1 MTHYAKGF
9 IAVSEAEV
17 DVFME
22 FIIIKVSKND
32 RCIVKFWVNKEFFS
46 EFYAE
51 AFFDCPE
58 RHDIFWDK
66 VLEKTL

>member
-1 MTHYAKGF
+1 MIHYTKGF
-9 IAVSEAEV
+9 IVVSEAEV
-17 DVFME
+17 DVFKE
-22 FIIIKVSKND
+22 FIITQVSKND

-46 EFYAE
+46 EFYAD

-58 RHDIFWDK
+58 RHGIFWDK

>member
-22 FIIIKVSKND
+22 FIIIKVSKHD
-32 RCIVKFWVNKEFFS
+32 RCIVKFWVNK
-46 EFYAE
+46 
-51 AFFDCPE
+51 
-58 RHDIFWDK
+58 
-66 VLEKTL
+66 